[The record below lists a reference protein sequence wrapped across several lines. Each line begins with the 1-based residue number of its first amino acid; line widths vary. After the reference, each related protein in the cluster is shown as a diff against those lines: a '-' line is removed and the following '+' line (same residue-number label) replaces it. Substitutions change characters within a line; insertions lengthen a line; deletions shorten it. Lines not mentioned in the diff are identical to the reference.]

1 MKKYLILSIAI
12 ISSTKFFA
20 QTAPVYATLAVGT
33 NVVASGTNSFATGT
47 NVQSLGL
54 GSFGAGR
61 DVKAGEYS
69 IAFGNQVTSSQGGI
83 AIGTSSGAIGQCVT
97 IGSNLTAQG
106 YLSVA
111 MGTNISTMGKRSS
124 FAIGDEN
131 FLANNFGNDADNQ
144 MLMRFKNGYK
154 FHLTNQTL
162 AFAINPNGTVGID
175 QSNSNN
181 GTINGGLIFG
191 GASGEGIASRRTGGA
206 NQYGLDFYTNFANR
220 MSITNGGNLGL
231 GTLTPTAKFSLGT
244 NGEELLGTAP
254 SKIFKTYSG
263 VLGTNAGAEIKLAS
277 FGFKSGNWSSLG
289 ITAYRFNGADGWQN
303 AAILFGYDVDNTPGA
318 GSYFALAGNGNFG
331 IGTAAPGAKLHVMGN
346 IIATGTITPS
356 DIRYK
361 KNIHPLKGALKKVMA
376 LSGYSYS
383 LRTNEFPNMQFDSKQ
398 QVGLI
403 AQEVENVLP
412 QVVYTT
418 QDGYKGVDYAKIVPL
433 LIEGMKDQQQI
444 IEKQQ
449 SQIDELRKMLVA
461 LSGK

>member
-1 MKKYLILSIAI
+1 MKKYLSPFTVIIAI
-12 ISSTKFFA
+12 ESLFA
-20 QTAPVYATLAVGT
+20 QTAPAYSSLAIGT
-33 NVVASGTNSFATGT
+33 NTTASGQYSFASGNGSKAIGHSSVALGQSIANGNNAVALGNGSADANNSFAAGYNTRATGQYSTALGYAVTT
-47 NVQSLGL
+47 NAKV
-54 GSFGAGR
+54 GSF
-61 DVKAGEYS
+61 
-69 IAFGNQVTSSQGGI
+69 I
-83 AIGTSSGAIGQCVT
+83 
-97 IGSNLTAQG
+97 
-106 YLSVA
+106 
-111 MGTNISTMGKRSS
+111 
-124 FAIGDEN
+124 IGDAVDMPY
-131 FLANNFGNDADNQ
+131 LFGNDANNQ
-144 MLMRFKNGYK
+144 MMMKFLNGYK
-154 FHLTNQTL
+154 FYVHPNNLPL
-162 AFAINPNGTVGID
+162 SINANGTVGID
-175 QSNSNN
+175 QSNLNN

-191 GASGEGIASRRTGGA
+191 GGSGEGIASRRTGGA
-206 NQYGLDFYTNFANR
+206 NQYGLDFYTSFANR

-231 GTLTPTAKFSLGT
+231 GTLTPTARFSLGT

-277 FGFKSGNWSSLG
+277 FGFKSGNWTSLG

-346 IIATGTITPS
+346 IIATGNITPS

-361 KNIHPLKGALKKVMA
+361 KDIHPLNGALKKIMA

-383 LRTNEFPNMQFDSKQ
+383 FRSSEFPNMQFDSKL

-412 QVVYTT
+412 QIVYTT
-418 QDGYKGVDYAKIVPL
+418 QNGYKGVDYVKIIPL
-433 LIEGMKDQQQI
+433 LIEGIKDQQQM

-449 SQIDELRKMLVA
+449 MQIDELRKMVVI
-461 LSGK
+461 LSKK